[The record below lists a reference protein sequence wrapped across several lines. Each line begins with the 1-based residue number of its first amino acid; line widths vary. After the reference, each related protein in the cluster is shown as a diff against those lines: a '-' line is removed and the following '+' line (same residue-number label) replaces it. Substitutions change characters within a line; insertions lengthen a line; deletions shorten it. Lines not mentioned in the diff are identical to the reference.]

1 MHLGLS
7 FSDSDVSSFT
17 PLVVL
22 ELADDTKAE
31 AITWLLNRIREK
43 QQNGGETPGMLH
55 LGKEV
60 DRNLTFSEI
69 STCLLKLSVWSLFFV
84 FWGLCQCYSTT
95 LTHQTRTLP
104 FTGVR
109 NIDYQILLVEETQ
122 VQSYSVHIA
131 CTDNKERL
139 CAILTAQCSIY

>member
-1 MHLGLS
+1 MQLGLS

-31 AITWLLNRIREK
+31 AITWLLNRIRDK
-43 QQNGGETPGMLH
+43 QQNGGETPAMLH

-69 STCLLKLSVWSLFFV
+69 STCLLKLSVFEVHSLFFWASV
-84 FWGLCQCYSTT
+84 S
-95 LTHQTRTLP
+95 
-104 FTGVR
+104 V
-109 NIDYQILLVEETQ
+109 TQ
-122 VQSYSVHIA
+122 P
-131 CTDNKERL
+131 L
-139 CAILTAQCSIY
+139 

>member
-55 LGKEV
+55 LGKEPSY
-60 DRNLTFSEI
+60 LPSEVV
-69 STCLLKLSVWSLFFV
+69 CV
-84 FWGLCQCYSTT
+84 
-95 LTHQTRTLP
+95 
-104 FTGVR
+104 
-109 NIDYQILLVEETQ
+109 
-122 VQSYSVHIA
+122 
-131 CTDNKERL
+131 
-139 CAILTAQCSIY
+139 